1 MTEIVWAPIP
11 SQQGYEASS
20 LGDIRRSETGKVYSQ
35 SVSSEG
41 YLSIAIYADGK
52 RKWRRAHRL
61 VAEAFLGPADGREVN
76 HKNGI
81 KTDNRIEN
89 LEWCTKSENI
99 RHRFYVLGKGIKEI
113 VAIAECGCTKS
124 FPSIEEAGRQGFHTG
139 RIYECLNGIAET
151 HKGYRWCRPED
162 VPTPSM
168 DAAEFY
174 LCERE
179 HVDNEDRP
187 LTKLYVGMKIDG
199 KVILTRQCGAD
210 APPSLDA
217 EDVPDS
223 DWRLKGYSYASK
235 QATNC
240 AGCGEHKH
248 TPLRV
253 DWMGGYVCLTCIDKE
268 MRKRDPD
275 EGLHNAVQ
283 SACGE
288 LPDGWSI
295 SLRMENGYGGIE
307 LHDENGEDRTS
318 EAVSADQSL
327 AEDIAEAVAFA
338 LDAARASEGK
348 GHG

>member
-162 VPTPSM
+162 VP
-168 DAAEFY
+168 
-174 LCERE
+174 
-179 HVDNEDRP
+179 
-187 LTKLYVGMKIDG
+187 
-199 KVILTRQCGAD
+199 
-210 APPSLDA
+210 PPSLDA
-217 EDVPDS
+217 D
-223 DWRLKGYSYASK
+223 
-235 QATNC
+235 
-240 AGCGEHKH
+240 
-248 TPLRV
+248 
-253 DWMGGYVCLTCIDKE
+253 
-268 MRKRDPD
+268 
-275 EGLHNAVQ
+275 
-283 SACGE
+283 
-288 LPDGWSI
+288 
-295 SLRMENGYGGIE
+295 
-307 LHDENGEDRTS
+307 
-318 EAVSADQSL
+318 
-327 AEDIAEAVAFA
+327 
-338 LDAARASEGK
+338 DAARIAAIGELIRTQDNRITDSPIFIVQQRRRIYGIEDGYCENFVWIDGDNSYTDEERAVRDAERAENEEAEVEYRQCGYIDIWEFVTACFTEQGCKDYLKRDGHNLREPRIYAAGSYRNEEWRFVRKQLLSIAARAAEGK
-348 GHG
+348 GS